1 MGRTRY
7 VLGCSPTASNSTQGI
22 NSNSNSNGE
31 EVVLRRARGVETLQ
45 EEELQAEEA
54 GEATADSADV
64 PGSAGGAA
72 AAATAEGGKD
82 HL

>member
-22 NSNSNSNGE
+22 NSNSNGE